1 MRCLL
6 VGQYARVGGW
16 GGRLLKYTLV
26 TAPIFPVQA
35 TTGPH
40 K

>member
-6 VGQYARVGGW
+6 VGQYARVW

>member
-6 VGQYARVGGW
+6 VGQYAPVWG